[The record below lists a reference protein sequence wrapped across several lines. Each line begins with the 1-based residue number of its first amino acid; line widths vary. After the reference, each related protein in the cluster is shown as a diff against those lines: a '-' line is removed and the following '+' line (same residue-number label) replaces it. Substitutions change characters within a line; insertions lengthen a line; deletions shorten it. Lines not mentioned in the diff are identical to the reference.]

1 MDLIF
6 HLYRLMPILL
16 HHTHEQ
22 SNDQRHVNSDKID
35 GVPKDGE
42 KKLSLFGCLP
52 KATHAR
58 HITYFLSRFRL
69 SISFSRCV
77 VKSLIVSEAVVPLI
91 VSSRKISPRQSSN
104 LFHNRCVVSRG
115 RLRKSITHLPML
127 VFFVHTTTSS
137 SWSSSNKWRSNCSN
151 HFARGVVLLLYF
163 SLPSL
168 WWRGRKMWEKM
179 SNKLITEVNS

>member
-1 MDLIF
+1 MRWRKNEFNDFIW
-6 HLYRLMPILL
+6 IAAIS
-16 HHTHEQ
+16 HT
-22 SNDQRHVNSDKID
+22 SD
-35 GVPKDGE
+35 
-42 KKLSLFGCLP
+42 
-52 KATHAR
+52 
-58 HITYFLSRFRL
+58 ITYFLSRLRL

-77 VKSLIVSEAVVPLI
+77 VKSLIVSDAVVPLI

-127 VFFVHTTTSS
+127 AFFVHTTTSS
-137 SWSSSNKWRSNCSN
+137 SWSSSNKWRSNCSS

-168 WWRGRKMWEKM
+168 WEGKKCERKWVI
-179 SNKLITEVNS
+179 N